1 MLIHKEEGSGYK
13 KDNAC
18 MNWITSFR
26 VSLNDE
32 GYGYDKAMHV
42 CSGYLILRSGCGLGL
57 EKKDL
62 NLYEKDD
69 GLDNCS

>member
-1 MLIHKEEGSGYK
+1 MT
-13 KDNAC
+13 
-18 MNWITSFR
+18 WITSFR

-62 NLYEKDD
+62 NGYEKHDD
-69 GLDNCS
+69 LDNCS